1 MKKKK
6 TEWRSIHAE
15 PEGEAWGGI
24 VSHALASRAP
34 GWYIHVTKLD

>member
-1 MKKKK
+1 MK
-6 TEWRSIHAE
+6 IE